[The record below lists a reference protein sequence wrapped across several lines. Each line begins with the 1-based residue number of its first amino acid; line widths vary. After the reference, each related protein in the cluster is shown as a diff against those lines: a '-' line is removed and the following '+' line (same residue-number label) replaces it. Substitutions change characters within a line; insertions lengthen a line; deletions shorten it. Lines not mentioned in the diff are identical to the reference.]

1 MQFMHQEAQ
10 KLRTVGFPRRVE
22 SFSVGDPL
30 NPSNVQSGS
39 AFPGEVKL
47 WGVHAGNG
55 EPFGLLVHAT
65 NASSIQT
72 AIREGARTD

>member
-1 MQFMHQEAQ
+1 MHWMHQDAQ
-10 KLRTVGFPRRVE
+10 KLRTDGFPRSDE

-47 WGVHAGNG
+47 
-55 EPFGLLVHAT
+55 
-65 NASSIQT
+65 
-72 AIREGARTD
+72 